1 MNKKSLLA
9 TAVAAATVAL
19 GSFTVA
25 QAQYIT
31 STPGNGATATCN
43 TLRGGTGAHRPDP
56 NACAPKAAPIAS
68 IQKVEE
74 PVAVVPQPAPQV
86 VAEAP
91 APAPVEMGAP
101 PAPEAPAP
109 MLPARADRG

>member
-1 MNKKSLLA
+1 MNTKTLA
-9 TAVAAATVAL
+9 TIAAAIGVTVGGIA
-19 GSFTVA
+19 VA

-74 PVAVVPQPAPQV
+74 VAVVPQPEVMAQ
-86 VAEAP
+86 AP
-91 APAPVEMGAP
+91 AVQEMGAP
-101 PAPEAPAP
+101 PAPEPEVQP
-109 MLPARADRG
+109 MRPARADRG